1 MLIVAW
7 QASVAVAS
15 GPGVDEYNLH
25 IPGAGN
31 SDNHP
36 TPGNVESDPSALPPA
51 TADGLS
57 GTPDGAL
64 LGAIATSPE
73 LGAPSHHGGNGQG
86 DEGAGA
92 SGDTHGIGPALSQLA
107 AGNDGRSVPSSLA
120 SAAGDQSSLPLILA
134 VAAITAIAAGFVV
147 RRRRSIL
154 DG

>member
-31 SDNHP
+31 SDNQP
-36 TPGNVESDPSALPPA
+36 TPGNVQSDPGALPPGTA
-51 TADGLS
+51 TELS
-57 GTPDGAL
+57 QSPDGAL

-86 DEGAGA
+86 AGA
-92 SGDTHGIGPALSQLA
+92 SSATHGIGPALSQLA

-134 VAAITAIAAGFVV
+134 VAAITALAAGFVV
-147 RRRRSIL
+147 RRRQSIL
-154 DG
+154 DE

>member
-1 MLIVAW
+1 MLIVAC

-31 SDNHP
+31 SDNQP
-36 TPGNVESDPSALPPA
+36 TPGDVQSDPSALPPA
-51 TADGLS
+51 TATELAQS
-57 GTPDGAL
+57 PDGAL

-73 LGAPSHHGGNGQG
+73 LGAPSHKGGG

-92 SGDTHGIGPALSQLA
+92 SSATHGIGPALSQLA
-107 AGNDGRSVPSSLA
+107 AGNEGRSVPSSLA

-134 VAAITAIAAGFVV
+134 VAAITAVAAGFVV

>member
-1 MLIVAW
+1 MLIVAL

-31 SDNHP
+31 SDNQP
-36 TPGNVESDPSALPPA
+36 NPGDVQSDPSALPPA
-51 TADGLS
+51 TAAGLS

-73 LGAPSHHGGNGQG
+73 LGAPSHHGANGQG
-86 DEGAGA
+86 DGAGA
-92 SGDTHGIGPALSQLA
+92 SSATHGIGPALSQLA